1 MKGAKEF
8 KPTQEEQGESL
19 PFFTGTNAPQI
30 KPIEWIVKLL
40 LAKGAGTILF
50 GQPGVSK
57 TAHLAIL
64 CASLC
69 LGKSFAGVEVNTNYK
84 VLYLDFDGGWNW
96 TGELFKAAFRGAGL
110 EGLSGNFYYWSP
122 LTDQCQLPGGVSS
135 SLEAIGK
142 LIANTVK
149 EQKIDVVVADSLGQG
164 MGGDPNS
171 NQDAALALRTGL
183 NGARAEGAS
192 VLVIDHATKAARIA
206 GEMVPTPSGA
216 QQKRAWARVTIALE
230 QEGDGGDRLTRWSV
244 DKSNAEHFK
253 PFLTRLHFQNDSTG
267 QLDTLKLGL
276 IGEAGARQSN
286 QLDQLDMM
294 LGQVR
299 KKLLDQGGEVARKDF
314 GYNGTVTRA
323 LKILT
328 ESGEIENH
336 RYGFYRLKDNL
347 TTLPN
352 PKHWSNG
359 QVENQ
364 LDQNDLTTLDQD
376 NNVGHLN
383 TDNNLTNQPNPR
395 ERSSG
400 QVDVEANDELSL

>member
-1 MKGAKEF
+1 MKGATEF
-8 KPTQEEQGESL
+8 KPKQEESRSL
-19 PFFTGTNAPQI
+19 PFFTGSNAPEI
-30 KPIEWIVKLL
+30 TPIEWIAKLL

-69 LGKSFAGVEVNTNYK
+69 LAKPFADIPIEKRYK

-110 EGLSGNFYYWSP
+110 EGLPHNFLYWSP
-122 LTDQCQLPGGVSS
+122 LTEQCQLPSGVSS
-135 SLEAIGK
+135 SLEAIGER
-142 LIANTVK
+142 IANTVR

-230 QEGDGGDRLTRWSV
+230 QEGQGEDRVTRWSV
-244 DKSNAEHFK
+244 DKSNTQHFA
-253 PFLTRLHFQNDSTG
+253 PFLTRLHFQNNAGG
-267 QLDTLKLGL
+267 QLDTLRLEL
-276 IGEAGARQSN
+276 IGDAGARQGS
-286 QLDQLDMM
+286 QLDQLTLA
-294 LGQVR
+294 LGQIR
-299 KKLLDQGGEVARKDF
+299 QKLLDQGGEAKRADF
-314 GYNGTVTRA
+314 GYNGTITRA
-323 LKILT
+323 LQSLV

-336 RYGFYRLKDNL
+336 RHGFYRFKSDL
-347 TTLPN
+347 TIQPT
-352 PKHWSNG
+352 PKHWSDGQMDDEFDQPNLTKLDQVKSGLDKPATNRAERLNG
-359 QVENQ
+359 QA
-364 LDQNDLTTLDQD
+364 
-376 NNVGHLN
+376 
-383 TDNNLTNQPNPR
+383 R
-395 ERSSG
+395 ISG
-400 QVDVEANDELSL
+400 VR